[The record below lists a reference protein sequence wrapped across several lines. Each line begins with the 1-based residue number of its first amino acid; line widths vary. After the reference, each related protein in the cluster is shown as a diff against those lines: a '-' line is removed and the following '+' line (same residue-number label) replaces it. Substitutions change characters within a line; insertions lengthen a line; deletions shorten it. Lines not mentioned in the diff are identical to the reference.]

1 MDAIE
6 MGEFKD
12 YNVIFGNNGCGK
24 TSLTRAFELLISK
37 DKCIEKYRTISTA
50 ESPSIEFE
58 CKDGSYKIEPNSNI
72 GAPSF
77 KVEIYNSGFLHNN
90 APFNSEFGLKKL
102 DDGIIILEGS
112 VLGEETKEINQLK
125 NCKEK
130 VEKRK
135 KEIKDENSTETLSA
149 KQESEIK
156 KYDEEIEKIRKKVTS
171 KTIQIILD
179 EIKINNICEVSKNKF
194 KVQEDALTNL
204 EKDFDELD
212 EAMKKFD
219 DLKEMELPKDYQ
231 TIKDKLESLFSFDI
245 DKEAG
250 QVSEE
255 IKEHMSK
262 VGREFIEKGIELQKK
277 MPDNA
282 CPFCTQEITNNII
295 QVYTSY
301 FNKRIEQF
309 NQDSLEVSGTLKKIL
324 EQWNIKEILQ
334 SFERFEPFMKKDF
347 STNKESL
354 KNALEQIKVL
364 LEKLQKEVGKKEGAK
379 NEKEFQGIDKK
390 LLENYEKFQKCV
402 DETGNILKQKKE
414 QKKKLDKLKTE
425 LKEARIKKAKHDSYD
440 WQKSKEEAE
449 RKLSVLNCRHER
461 LNRLLEKINKK
472 LKGLYDQKRPD
483 IETINNYLKAL
494 NLPKYSLDKDYRIVL
509 NSDALEN
516 SEAKIILSDGEKTTL
531 AFAYFLARLKL
542 FYKKEDLKNLV
553 VVIDDPISSLDEQ
566 RIYNTTCLVAKIN
579 QELAREKL
587 SNEENKAQVF
597 VLTHNHTFMA
607 RLINMIGKHARYLQL
622 ERHQGQLKIVCKDK
636 ANGYFDTFYLLL
648 FKEVYEFAKRET
660 VQDDF
665 NEAINYGNKIRILLE
680 SFLKINFI
688 DSFLG
693 EDKTFK
699 EDNIKKLIETADN
712 QVRLS
717 FSNLPFSENEH
728 SIEDKDA
735 LTKKFLSI
743 IKGLH
748 LESHGSV
755 MDFFSPYKISL
766 EDVQE
771 FAKIAINAMKI
782 LNPYQTHSYVESVD
796 KKLKTR
802 NNMRIVFMGT
812 PGFAEVIL
820 RALVGNKDIE
830 VVGLFTQMDKPFGRK
845 KELKAPETKI
855 YILENHLNI
864 PIFQP
869 QSLKEPEV
877 QILKAL
883 KPDFIVVVAYGK
895 ILSKEVLSIAPCI
908 NVHASLLPKYRGA
921 SPIHEMIL
929 NDDKIYGISTMLMD
943 TGLDSGDILES
954 ASFLREDYLDLET
967 LRSKLVHMG
976 ATLLLSTL
984 KNFSSITRKPQDH
997 AQASFCKKITKAD
1010 GLVGFKDAKS
1020 LFLKSLAFKSW
1031 PEIFLENSL
1040 KLLGVELVENE
1051 KSHKEGE
1058 ILEIDEKGVLV
1069 GCLKGSVRIARLQAV
1084 GKKPLKAKD
1093 YLNGKRLKAGGI
1105 LT

>member
-1 MDAIE
+1 MAINIKKIKSFKAFCGLDAIE

-77 KVEIYNSGFLHNN
+77 KVEIYNSDFLHNN

-135 KEIKDENSTETLSA
+135 KKIKDENSAETLSA

-156 KYDEEIEKIRKKVTS
+156 KYDKEIEKIRKEMTS
-171 KTIQIILD
+171 KTIQITLD

-231 TIKDKLESLFSFDI
+231 TIKDKLESLFSFDM

-334 SFERFEPFMKKDF
+334 SFERFEPFMKKDS

-364 LEKLQKEVGKKEGAK
+364 LEKLQKEVDKKWGVK
-379 NEKEFQGIDKK
+379 NKEKFQETDKK

-402 DETGNILKQKKE
+402 DETRNILKQKKE
-414 QKKKLDKLKTE
+414 QKEKLDKLKTE

-449 RKLSVLNCRHER
+449 RKLSILNCRHER

-607 RLINMIGKHARYLQL
+607 RLINMIGKHARYFQL
-622 ERHQGQLKIVCKDK
+622 ERHQGQLKIVCKDEVK
-636 ANGYFDTFYLLL
+636 GYFDTFYLLL
-648 FKEVYEFAKRET
+648 FKEVYAFAKKEKA
-660 VQDDF
+660 QDDF

-728 SIEDKDA
+728 SIIEDKDA

-755 MDFFSPYKISL
+755 MDFFSPYKILL
-766 EDVQE
+766 EDVQK

-782 LNPYQTHSYVESVD
+782 LNPYQTHSYMVSVD
-796 KKLKTR
+796 
-802 NNMRIVFMGT
+802 
-812 PGFAEVIL
+812 
-820 RALVGNKDIE
+820 
-830 VVGLFTQMDKPFGRK
+830 
-845 KELKAPETKI
+845 
-855 YILENHLNI
+855 
-864 PIFQP
+864 
-869 QSLKEPEV
+869 
-877 QILKAL
+877 
-883 KPDFIVVVAYGK
+883 
-895 ILSKEVLSIAPCI
+895 
-908 NVHASLLPKYRGA
+908 
-921 SPIHEMIL
+921 
-929 NDDKIYGISTMLMD
+929 
-943 TGLDSGDILES
+943 
-954 ASFLREDYLDLET
+954 
-967 LRSKLVHMG
+967 
-976 ATLLLSTL
+976 
-984 KNFSSITRKPQDH
+984 
-997 AQASFCKKITKAD
+997 
-1010 GLVGFKDAKS
+1010 
-1020 LFLKSLAFKSW
+1020 
-1031 PEIFLENSL
+1031 
-1040 KLLGVELVENE
+1040 
-1051 KSHKEGE
+1051 
-1058 ILEIDEKGVLV
+1058 
-1069 GCLKGSVRIARLQAV
+1069 
-1084 GKKPLKAKD
+1084 
-1093 YLNGKRLKAGGI
+1093 
-1105 LT
+1105 

>member
-1 MDAIE
+1 MAINVKKIKSFKAFCGLNAIE

-37 DKCIEKYRTISTA
+37 NKHIEKYRTISTA

-58 CKDGSYKIEPNSNI
+58 CKDGSYKIEPNNNI
-72 GAPSF
+72 GVPSF
-77 KVEIYNSGFLHNN
+77 KVEIYNSDFLHNN
-90 APFNSEFGLKKL
+90 TPFNSEFGFKKL
-102 DDGIIILEGS
+102 DDGVIILEGS

-125 NCKEK
+125 NCREK
-130 VEKRK
+130 VEKRQK
-135 KEIKDENSTETLSA
+135 KIKDENDTETLSA
-149 KQESEIK
+149 EQESKIK
-156 KYDEEIEKIRKKVTS
+156 EYDEEIEKIRKEVTS
-171 KTIQIILD
+171 KIKITLD
-179 EIKINNICEVSKNKF
+179 DIKINNICEVSKDDF

-212 EAMKKFD
+212 KAMKKFD

-231 TIKDKLESLFSFDI
+231 TIKVKLESLFSFDI

-250 QVSEE
+250 QVSKE
-255 IKEHMSK
+255 IKEHISK
-262 VGREFIEKGIELQKK
+262 VGREFIEKGIELQKE

-282 CPFCTQEITNNII
+282 CPFCKQEIINNII
-295 QVYTSY
+295 QAYTSY
-301 FNKRIEQF
+301 FNKSIEQF
-309 NQDSLEVSGTLKKIL
+309 KQDSLEVSGTLKKIL

-364 LEKLQKEVGKKEGAK
+364 LEKLQKEVDKKEGVK
-379 NEKEFQGIDKK
+379 DKEKFQEIDKK
-390 LLENYEKFQKCV
+390 LSENYEKLQKCAG
-402 DETGNILKQKKE
+402 ETRNILNQKKE
-414 QKKKLDKLKTE
+414 QKKKLEKLKKD

-440 WQKSKEEAE
+440 SQKSKEEAK

-461 LNRLLEKINKK
+461 LNRLLEKIDKK
-472 LKGLYDQKRPD
+472 LKELYDQKRPD

-542 FYKKEDLKNLV
+542 FYKKENLKKLV

-587 SNEENKAQVF
+587 SNEKEKAQVF

-607 RLINMIGKHARYLQL
+607 RLINMVGKHARYFQL
-622 ERHQGQLKIVCKDK
+622 ERYQGQLKIVCKDEVI
-636 ANGYFDTFYLLL
+636 GYFDTFYLLL
-648 FKEVYEFAKRET
+648 FKEVYAFAKKEK

-693 EDKTFK
+693 EKSAFGEDK
-699 EDNIKKLIETADN
+699 IKKLIEETDN

-717 FSNLPFSENEH
+717 FSNLPFSN
-728 SIEDKDA
+728 SIEDKDV
-735 LTKKFLSI
+735 LTEKFLSI

-748 LESHGSV
+748 LDSHGSV

-766 EDVQE
+766 KDVQE

-782 LNPYQTHSYVESVD
+782 LNPYQTHSY
-796 KKLKTR
+796 
-802 NNMRIVFMGT
+802 M
-812 PGFAEVIL
+812 
-820 RALVGNKDIE
+820 E
-830 VVGLFTQMDKPFGRK
+830 VVD
-845 KELKAPETKI
+845 
-855 YILENHLNI
+855 
-864 PIFQP
+864 
-869 QSLKEPEV
+869 
-877 QILKAL
+877 
-883 KPDFIVVVAYGK
+883 
-895 ILSKEVLSIAPCI
+895 
-908 NVHASLLPKYRGA
+908 
-921 SPIHEMIL
+921 
-929 NDDKIYGISTMLMD
+929 
-943 TGLDSGDILES
+943 
-954 ASFLREDYLDLET
+954 
-967 LRSKLVHMG
+967 
-976 ATLLLSTL
+976 
-984 KNFSSITRKPQDH
+984 
-997 AQASFCKKITKAD
+997 
-1010 GLVGFKDAKS
+1010 
-1020 LFLKSLAFKSW
+1020 
-1031 PEIFLENSL
+1031 
-1040 KLLGVELVENE
+1040 
-1051 KSHKEGE
+1051 
-1058 ILEIDEKGVLV
+1058 
-1069 GCLKGSVRIARLQAV
+1069 
-1084 GKKPLKAKD
+1084 
-1093 YLNGKRLKAGGI
+1093 
-1105 LT
+1105 

>member
-1 MDAIE
+1 MAINIKKIKSFKAFCGLDAIE
-6 MGEFKD
+6 MDEFEH
-12 YNVIFGNNGCGK
+12 YNIIFGNNGCGK

-37 DKCIEKYRTISTA
+37 NKHIEKYRTISIA

-58 CKDGSYKIEPNSNI
+58 CKDESYTIEPNSNI
-72 GAPSF
+72 GVPSF
-77 KVEIYNSGFLHNN
+77 KVEIYNSDFLHNN
-90 APFNSEFGLKKL
+90 APFNSEFGLKEL
-102 DDGIIILEGS
+102 DDGVIILEGS

-135 KEIKDENSTETLSA
+135 KKIKDENSAETLSA

-156 KYDEEIEKIRKKVTS
+156 KYDKEIEKIRKEMTS
-171 KTIQIILD
+171 KTIQITLD
-179 EIKINNICEVSKNKF
+179 EIKINNICEVSKNHF
-194 KVQEDALTNL
+194 KYQEDALTNL
-204 EKDFDELD
+204 KKDFDELD
-212 EAMKKFD
+212 EAMKKFNN
-219 DLKEMELPKDYQ
+219 LKEMELPKDYQ

-255 IKEHMSK
+255 IKEHISK

-309 NQDSLEVSGTLKKIL
+309 NQDSLEVSGALKKIL

-334 SFERFEPFMKKDF
+334 SFERFEPFMKKDS

-379 NEKEFQGIDKK
+379 NEKEFQEIDKK

-531 AFAYFLARLKL
+531 AFAYFLVRLKL

-579 QELAREKL
+579 QELVGEKL
-587 SNEENKAQVF
+587 SNEEDKAQVF

-607 RLINMIGKHARYLQL
+607 RLINMVGKHARYFQL

-636 ANGYFDTFYLLL
+636 VIGYFDTFYLLL
-648 FKEVYEFAKRET
+648 FKEVYAFAKKEK
-660 VQDDF
+660 VQEDF
-665 NEAINYGNKIRILLE
+665 NEAINYGNKVRILLE

-688 DSFLG
+688 DSFLEENSVFG
-693 EDKTFK
+693 KDKI
-699 EDNIKKLIETADN
+699 EKLIKTADN

-717 FSNLPFSENEH
+717 FSNLPFSNEH

-735 LTKKFLSI
+735 LTEKFLSI

-755 MDFFSPYKISL
+755 MDFFSPYKIPL
-766 EDVQE
+766 KDVQR
-771 FAKIAINAMKI
+771 FARIAINAMKI
-782 LNPYQTHSYVESVD
+782 LNPYQTQSYMGSVD
-796 KKLKTR
+796 K
-802 NNMRIVFMGT
+802 
-812 PGFAEVIL
+812 
-820 RALVGNKDIE
+820 NKE
-830 VVGLFTQMDKPFGRK
+830 
-845 KELKAPETKI
+845 
-855 YILENHLNI
+855 
-864 PIFQP
+864 
-869 QSLKEPEV
+869 
-877 QILKAL
+877 
-883 KPDFIVVVAYGK
+883 
-895 ILSKEVLSIAPCI
+895 
-908 NVHASLLPKYRGA
+908 
-921 SPIHEMIL
+921 
-929 NDDKIYGISTMLMD
+929 
-943 TGLDSGDILES
+943 
-954 ASFLREDYLDLET
+954 
-967 LRSKLVHMG
+967 
-976 ATLLLSTL
+976 
-984 KNFSSITRKPQDH
+984 
-997 AQASFCKKITKAD
+997 
-1010 GLVGFKDAKS
+1010 
-1020 LFLKSLAFKSW
+1020 
-1031 PEIFLENSL
+1031 
-1040 KLLGVELVENE
+1040 
-1051 KSHKEGE
+1051 
-1058 ILEIDEKGVLV
+1058 
-1069 GCLKGSVRIARLQAV
+1069 
-1084 GKKPLKAKD
+1084 
-1093 YLNGKRLKAGGI
+1093 
-1105 LT
+1105 

>member
-1 MDAIE
+1 MAINIKKIKSFKAFCGLDAIE
-6 MGEFKD
+6 MGEFKN

-37 DKCIEKYRTISTA
+37 NKHIEKYRTISTA

-58 CKDGSYKIEPNSNI
+58 CEDGSYKIEPNSNI
-72 GAPSF
+72 GVPPF
-77 KVEIYNSGFLHNN
+77 KVEIYNSDFLHNN

-125 NCKEK
+125 NCREK
-130 VEKRK
+130 VEKRQK
-135 KEIKDENSTETLSA
+135 KIKDENDTETLST

-156 KYDEEIEKIRKKVTS
+156 KYAEEIEKIREKVTS
-171 KTIQIILD
+171 KTIQITLD
-179 EIKINNICEVSKNKF
+179 EIKINNVCKVLKDEL
-194 KVQEDALTNL
+194 KVQEDILTNL
-204 EKDFDELD
+204 EKDFDELN
-212 EAMKKFD
+212 EAIKKFD
-219 DLKEMELPKDYQ
+219 DLKKMELPKDYQ

-255 IKEHMSK
+255 IKEHISK
-262 VGREFIEKGIELQKK
+262 VGREFIEKGIELQKE

-282 CPFCTQEITNNII
+282 CPFCTQKITNNII

-301 FNKRIEQF
+301 FNKSIEQF
-309 NQDSLEVSGTLKKIL
+309 KQDSSKVSGTLKKIL

-334 SFERFEPFMKKDF
+334 SFERFESFMKKDF

-364 LEKLQKEVGKKEGAK
+364 LEKLQKEVDKKGGVK
-379 NEKEFQGIDKK
+379 NEKEFQEIDKE
-390 LLENYEKFQKCV
+390 LLENYEKLQKCV
-402 DETGNILKQKKE
+402 NETRNILNQKKE
-414 QKKKLDKLKTE
+414 QKEKLEKLKID

-440 WQKSKEEAE
+440 WQKSKREAE

-461 LNRLLEKINKK
+461 LNRLLEKIDKK
-472 LKGLYDQKRPD
+472 LKELYDQKRPD

-542 FYKKEDLKNLV
+542 FYKKEDLKNLI

-607 RLINMIGKHARYLQL
+607 RLINVVGKHACYFQL
-622 ERHQGQLKIVCKDK
+622 ERHQGQLKIVCKDRV
-636 ANGYFDTFYLLL
+636 NGYFDTFYLLL
-648 FKEVYEFAKRET
+648 FKEVYAFAKKEK

-693 EDKTFK
+693 EKSAFGEDK
-699 EDNIKKLIETADN
+699 IKKLIETADGEVKLN
-712 QVRLS
+712 
-717 FSNLPFSENEH
+717 FSKLPFSENEH
-728 SIEDKDA
+728 SIIEDKDA

-748 LESHGSV
+748 LDSHGSV

-766 EDVQE
+766 ENVQE

-782 LNPYQTHSYVESVD
+782 LNPYQTQSYMGSVD
-796 KKLKTR
+796 KKTK
-802 NNMRIVFMGT
+802 
-812 PGFAEVIL
+812 
-820 RALVGNKDIE
+820 NKE
-830 VVGLFTQMDKPFGRK
+830 
-845 KELKAPETKI
+845 
-855 YILENHLNI
+855 
-864 PIFQP
+864 
-869 QSLKEPEV
+869 
-877 QILKAL
+877 
-883 KPDFIVVVAYGK
+883 
-895 ILSKEVLSIAPCI
+895 
-908 NVHASLLPKYRGA
+908 
-921 SPIHEMIL
+921 
-929 NDDKIYGISTMLMD
+929 
-943 TGLDSGDILES
+943 
-954 ASFLREDYLDLET
+954 
-967 LRSKLVHMG
+967 
-976 ATLLLSTL
+976 
-984 KNFSSITRKPQDH
+984 
-997 AQASFCKKITKAD
+997 
-1010 GLVGFKDAKS
+1010 
-1020 LFLKSLAFKSW
+1020 
-1031 PEIFLENSL
+1031 
-1040 KLLGVELVENE
+1040 
-1051 KSHKEGE
+1051 
-1058 ILEIDEKGVLV
+1058 
-1069 GCLKGSVRIARLQAV
+1069 
-1084 GKKPLKAKD
+1084 
-1093 YLNGKRLKAGGI
+1093 
-1105 LT
+1105 

>member
-12 YNVIFGNNGCGK
+12 YNVIFGSNGCGK

-37 DKCIEKYRTISTA
+37 NKCIEKYRTISTA

-72 GAPSF
+72 GALSF
-77 KVEIYNSGFLHNN
+77 KVEIYNSDFLHNN

-102 DDGIIILEGS
+102 DDGIIILESS

-130 VEKRK
+130 VEKRQK
-135 KEIKDENSTETLSA
+135 KIKDENSAETLNA

-156 KYDEEIEKIRKKVTS
+156 KYDKEIEKIRKEMTS
-171 KTIQIILD
+171 KTIQITLD
-179 EIKINNICEVSKNKF
+179 EIKINNICEVSKNHF
-194 KVQEDALTNL
+194 KYQEDALTNL
-204 EKDFDELD
+204 KKDFDELD

-245 DKEAG
+245 NKEAG

-295 QVYTSY
+295 QAYTSY

-309 NQDSLEVSGTLKKIL
+309 NQDSLGVSGTLKKIL

-334 SFERFEPFMKKDF
+334 SFERFEPFMKKDS

-364 LEKLQKEVGKKEGAK
+364 LEKLQKEVDKKWGVK
-379 NEKEFQGIDKK
+379 NKEKFQETDKK

-402 DETGNILKQKKE
+402 DETRNILKQKKE
-414 QKKKLDKLKTE
+414 QKEKLEKLKTE

-587 SNEENKAQVF
+587 SNGKEKAEKAQVF

-607 RLINMIGKHARYLQL
+607 RLINMIGKHALYLQL

-648 FKEVYEFAKRET
+648 FKEVYAFAKRET

-665 NEAINYGNKIRILLE
+665 NEAINYGNKVRILLE

-699 EDNIKKLIETADN
+699 KEKIEKLIETADGEVELN
-712 QVRLS
+712 
-717 FSNLPFSENEH
+717 FSKLPFSENEH

-766 EDVQE
+766 KDVQR

-782 LNPYQTHSYVESVD
+782 LNPYQTHSY
-796 KKLKTR
+796 
-802 NNMRIVFMGT
+802 M
-812 PGFAEVIL
+812 
-820 RALVGNKDIE
+820 E
-830 VVGLFTQMDKPFGRK
+830 VVD
-845 KELKAPETKI
+845 
-855 YILENHLNI
+855 
-864 PIFQP
+864 
-869 QSLKEPEV
+869 
-877 QILKAL
+877 
-883 KPDFIVVVAYGK
+883 
-895 ILSKEVLSIAPCI
+895 
-908 NVHASLLPKYRGA
+908 
-921 SPIHEMIL
+921 
-929 NDDKIYGISTMLMD
+929 
-943 TGLDSGDILES
+943 
-954 ASFLREDYLDLET
+954 
-967 LRSKLVHMG
+967 
-976 ATLLLSTL
+976 
-984 KNFSSITRKPQDH
+984 
-997 AQASFCKKITKAD
+997 
-1010 GLVGFKDAKS
+1010 
-1020 LFLKSLAFKSW
+1020 
-1031 PEIFLENSL
+1031 
-1040 KLLGVELVENE
+1040 
-1051 KSHKEGE
+1051 
-1058 ILEIDEKGVLV
+1058 
-1069 GCLKGSVRIARLQAV
+1069 
-1084 GKKPLKAKD
+1084 
-1093 YLNGKRLKAGGI
+1093 
-1105 LT
+1105 

>member
-37 DKCIEKYRTISTA
+37 NKCIEKYRTISTA

-77 KVEIYNSGFLHNN
+77 KVEIYNSDFLHNN

-125 NCKEK
+125 DFKEK
-130 VEKRK
+130 VEKEK
-135 KEIKDENSTETLSA
+135 KKIKDENSAETLMA

-156 KYDEEIEKIRKKVTS
+156 KYDKEIEKIRKEMTS
-171 KTIQIILD
+171 KTIQITLD

-295 QVYTSY
+295 QVYTSC

-334 SFERFEPFMKKDF
+334 SFERFEPFMKKDS

-364 LEKLQKEVGKKEGAK
+364 LEKLQKEVDKKWGVK
-379 NEKEFQGIDKK
+379 NKEKFQETDKK

-402 DETGNILKQKKE
+402 DETRNILKQKKE
-414 QKKKLDKLKTE
+414 QKEKLEKLKTE
-425 LKEARIKKAKHDSYD
+425 LKEARIKEAKHDSYD

-516 SEAKIILSDGEKTTL
+516 SEAKIILSNGEKTTL

-665 NEAINYGNKIRILLE
+665 NEAINYGNKVRILLE

-699 EDNIKKLIETADN
+699 KEKIEKLIETADGEVELN
-712 QVRLS
+712 
-717 FSNLPFSENEH
+717 FSKLPFSENEH

-735 LTKKFLSI
+735 LTEKFLSI

-748 LESHGSV
+748 LESHGSI

-766 EDVQE
+766 KDVQR
-771 FAKIAINAMKI
+771 FARIAINAMKI
-782 LNPYQTHSYVESVD
+782 LNPYQTHSY
-796 KKLKTR
+796 
-802 NNMRIVFMGT
+802 M
-812 PGFAEVIL
+812 
-820 RALVGNKDIE
+820 E
-830 VVGLFTQMDKPFGRK
+830 VVD
-845 KELKAPETKI
+845 
-855 YILENHLNI
+855 
-864 PIFQP
+864 
-869 QSLKEPEV
+869 
-877 QILKAL
+877 
-883 KPDFIVVVAYGK
+883 
-895 ILSKEVLSIAPCI
+895 
-908 NVHASLLPKYRGA
+908 
-921 SPIHEMIL
+921 
-929 NDDKIYGISTMLMD
+929 
-943 TGLDSGDILES
+943 
-954 ASFLREDYLDLET
+954 
-967 LRSKLVHMG
+967 
-976 ATLLLSTL
+976 
-984 KNFSSITRKPQDH
+984 
-997 AQASFCKKITKAD
+997 
-1010 GLVGFKDAKS
+1010 
-1020 LFLKSLAFKSW
+1020 
-1031 PEIFLENSL
+1031 
-1040 KLLGVELVENE
+1040 
-1051 KSHKEGE
+1051 
-1058 ILEIDEKGVLV
+1058 
-1069 GCLKGSVRIARLQAV
+1069 
-1084 GKKPLKAKD
+1084 
-1093 YLNGKRLKAGGI
+1093 
-1105 LT
+1105 

>member
-37 DKCIEKYRTISTA
+37 NKCIEKYRTISTA

-77 KVEIYNSGFLHNN
+77 KVEIYNSDFLHNN

-102 DDGIIILEGS
+102 DDDTIILESS

-130 VEKRK
+130 VEKRQK
-135 KEIKDENSTETLSA
+135 KIKDENSVETLSA

-171 KTIQIILD
+171 KTIQITLD

-212 EAMKKFD
+212 EAMNKFD

-245 DKEAG
+245 DKEVG

-301 FNKRIEQF
+301 FNKSIEQF

-354 KNALEQIKVL
+354 KNALDQIKAL

-379 NEKEFQGIDKK
+379 NEKEFQETDKK
-390 LLENYEKFQKCV
+390 LSENYEKFQKCV
-402 DETGNILKQKKE
+402 DETRNILKQKKE
-414 QKKKLDKLKTE
+414 QKERLEKLKTE

-440 WQKSKEEAE
+440 WQKSKEEVE

-665 NEAINYGNKIRILLE
+665 NEAINYENKVRILLE

-699 EDNIKKLIETADN
+699 KEKIEKLIETADGEVELN
-712 QVRLS
+712 
-717 FSNLPFSENEH
+717 FSKLPFSENEH

-735 LTKKFLSI
+735 LTEKFLSI

-748 LESHGSV
+748 LESHGSI

-766 EDVQE
+766 KDVQR
-771 FAKIAINAMKI
+771 FARIAINAMKI
-782 LNPYQTHSYVESVD
+782 LNPYQTHSY
-796 KKLKTR
+796 
-802 NNMRIVFMGT
+802 M
-812 PGFAEVIL
+812 
-820 RALVGNKDIE
+820 E
-830 VVGLFTQMDKPFGRK
+830 VVD
-845 KELKAPETKI
+845 
-855 YILENHLNI
+855 
-864 PIFQP
+864 
-869 QSLKEPEV
+869 
-877 QILKAL
+877 
-883 KPDFIVVVAYGK
+883 
-895 ILSKEVLSIAPCI
+895 
-908 NVHASLLPKYRGA
+908 
-921 SPIHEMIL
+921 
-929 NDDKIYGISTMLMD
+929 
-943 TGLDSGDILES
+943 
-954 ASFLREDYLDLET
+954 
-967 LRSKLVHMG
+967 
-976 ATLLLSTL
+976 
-984 KNFSSITRKPQDH
+984 
-997 AQASFCKKITKAD
+997 
-1010 GLVGFKDAKS
+1010 
-1020 LFLKSLAFKSW
+1020 
-1031 PEIFLENSL
+1031 
-1040 KLLGVELVENE
+1040 
-1051 KSHKEGE
+1051 
-1058 ILEIDEKGVLV
+1058 
-1069 GCLKGSVRIARLQAV
+1069 
-1084 GKKPLKAKD
+1084 
-1093 YLNGKRLKAGGI
+1093 
-1105 LT
+1105 

>member
-1 MDAIE
+1 MAINIKKIKSFKAFCGLDAIE

-24 TSLTRAFELLISK
+24 TSLTRAFELLIPK
-37 DKCIEKYRTISTA
+37 NKHIEKYRTISTA

-58 CKDGSYKIEPNSNI
+58 CEDGSYKIESNSNI

-77 KVEIYNSGFLHNN
+77 KVEIYNSDFLHNN

-102 DDGIIILEGS
+102 DDGVIILEGS

-125 NCKEK
+125 NCREK
-130 VEKRK
+130 VEKRQK
-135 KEIKDENSTETLSA
+135 KIKDENDTETLSA
-149 KQESEIK
+149 KYESEIK
-156 KYDEEIEKIRKKVTS
+156 KYDEEIEKIRKEVTS
-171 KTIQIILD
+171 KPIQITLD
-179 EIKINNICEVSKNKF
+179 DIKVDDICEVSKNKF

-204 EKDFDELD
+204 KKDFDELD
-212 EAMKKFD
+212 EAMKEFD

-255 IKEHMSK
+255 IKEHISK
-262 VGREFIEKGIELQKK
+262 VGREFIEKGIELQKE

-282 CPFCTQEITNNII
+282 CPFCTQKITNNII
-295 QVYTSY
+295 QAYTSY
-301 FNKRIEQF
+301 FNKSIEQF
-309 NQDSLEVSGTLKKIL
+309 KQDSSEVSGTLKKIL

-334 SFERFEPFMKKDF
+334 SFERFEPFMKKNF

-364 LEKLQKEVGKKEGAK
+364 LEKLQKEVDKKEGVENK
-379 NEKEFQGIDKK
+379 EKFQEIDKK
-390 LLENYEKFQKCV
+390 LSENYEKLQQCV
-402 DETGNILKQKKE
+402 GETGNILNQKKE
-414 QKKKLDKLKTE
+414 QKKKLEKLKKD
-425 LKEARIKKAKHDSYD
+425 LKEAKIKKAKHDSYD
-440 WQKSKEEAE
+440 WQKSKEGTK
-449 RKLSVLNCRHER
+449 RKLSILNRGYER
-461 LNRLLEKINKK
+461 LNCLLEKIDKK
-472 LKGLYDQKRPD
+472 LKELYDQKRPD

-531 AFAYFLARLKL
+531 AFAYFLACLKL
-542 FYKKEDLKNLV
+542 FYKKEDLKKLV

-587 SNEENKAQVF
+587 SNKEDKAQVF

-607 RLINMIGKHARYLQL
+607 RLINMVGTYACYFQL

-636 ANGYFDTFYLLL
+636 VKGYFDTFYLLL
-648 FKEVYEFAKRET
+648 FKEVYAFAKKEK
-660 VQDDF
+660 VQDNF

-693 EDKTFK
+693 EKSAFGEDK
-699 EDNIKKLIETADN
+699 IKKLIETADN

-717 FSNLPFSENEH
+717 FSNLPFSENGH

-735 LTKKFLSI
+735 LTEKFLSI

-766 EDVQE
+766 EDVQR

-782 LNPYQTHSYVESVD
+782 LNPYQTQSYMESVD
-796 KKLKTR
+796 KKTK
-802 NNMRIVFMGT
+802 
-812 PGFAEVIL
+812 
-820 RALVGNKDIE
+820 NKE
-830 VVGLFTQMDKPFGRK
+830 
-845 KELKAPETKI
+845 
-855 YILENHLNI
+855 
-864 PIFQP
+864 
-869 QSLKEPEV
+869 
-877 QILKAL
+877 
-883 KPDFIVVVAYGK
+883 
-895 ILSKEVLSIAPCI
+895 
-908 NVHASLLPKYRGA
+908 
-921 SPIHEMIL
+921 
-929 NDDKIYGISTMLMD
+929 
-943 TGLDSGDILES
+943 
-954 ASFLREDYLDLET
+954 
-967 LRSKLVHMG
+967 
-976 ATLLLSTL
+976 
-984 KNFSSITRKPQDH
+984 
-997 AQASFCKKITKAD
+997 
-1010 GLVGFKDAKS
+1010 
-1020 LFLKSLAFKSW
+1020 
-1031 PEIFLENSL
+1031 
-1040 KLLGVELVENE
+1040 
-1051 KSHKEGE
+1051 
-1058 ILEIDEKGVLV
+1058 
-1069 GCLKGSVRIARLQAV
+1069 
-1084 GKKPLKAKD
+1084 
-1093 YLNGKRLKAGGI
+1093 
-1105 LT
+1105 